1 MSSILNEHR
10 DWSKTKTSICTKRV
24 WCDACFGSKRQRL
37 RSQGV
42 IPHVK
47 IIACRKCYGF
57 GKIWVVPNGESDK
70 RCSQIIPG
78 LWKHGNSYGGKHFG
92 RR

>member
-1 MSSILNEHR
+1 MSLNEHR
-10 DWSKTKTSICTKRV
+10 DWSKTKTNTCTKRV

-37 RSQGV
+37 RSPGV
-42 IPHVK
+42 IPRVRV
-47 IIACRKCYGF
+47 IACRKCHGSA
-57 GKIWVVPNGESDK
+57 KIWVEPNGESDK

-78 LWKHGNSYGGKHFG
+78 LWKWGNSHNPKIG